1 MTYLEAK
8 IRQLGMWRAIVILI
22 NVIVFVLG
30 VIGLY
35 QSGFFT
41 RAWYNEDKVTFFSLL
56 IFYSA
61 MNTLFVYKPAEKNTG
76 SENHVG
82 LLSLWMKR
90 KRLENEAKIKELE
103 K

>member
-8 IRQLGMWRAIVILI
+8 IRQIGMWRAIAMLI
-22 NVIVFVLG
+22 NIIVFVLG
-30 VIGLY
+30 IIGLY

-41 RAWYNEDKVTFFSLL
+41 RAWYNQDKVTFFSLL

-61 MNTLFVYKPAEKNTG
+61 MNAFFVYKPAEKNIG
-76 SENHVG
+76 NERHVG
-82 LLSLWMKR
+82 LLGLWMKR